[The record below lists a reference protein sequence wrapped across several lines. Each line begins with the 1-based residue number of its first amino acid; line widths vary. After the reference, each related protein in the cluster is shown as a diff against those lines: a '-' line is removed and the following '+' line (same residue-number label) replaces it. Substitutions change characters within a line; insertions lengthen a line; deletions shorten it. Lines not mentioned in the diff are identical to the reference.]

1 MQTNKIKIYEKPV
14 TDFLDSYMNKK
25 TRENYRVAIN
35 NYLHFACRPLK
46 RFGYQTPDE
55 LAARY
60 LKSLKSGHKSVHKIL
75 REYAD
80 YLTKNYAPTTTHLYF
95 SNIILWHEESGITL
109 KKRERLRLLSMIPS
123 PKPANAEIEL
133 KRKTLCLIDN
143 ELPERMGALLLVML
157 ASGMRLGETLKLK
170 ISDINWEGERTEI
183 TIPAEIT
190 KTKTGRTT
198 YLTEEATE
206 ALLNYLK
213 KRKDDDERLFPF
225 NPESAQYYLRK
236 VSKSLEENDIKG
248 CEETIHWHMTRKYF
262 ISRFTLAASKDVAE
276 HIAGHE
282 GYLSSSYRRYTKKQ
296 ILKQYIKAERKL
308 RIFDKKKGQD
318 GLGGI

>member
-1 MQTNKIKIYEKPV
+1 MVILKPGCLQRGLVGEVISRFEKRGLKLVAMKMVQLDEEILKVHYAHLLDRPFFPWLRDGMMAAPV
-14 TDFLDSYMNKK
+14 ILCCWEGYSAVQVVRDMAGATKASKAVPGTIRGDYSMSAQENIVHTSDSL
-25 TRENYRVAIN
+25 E
-35 NYLHFACRPLK
+35 
-46 RFGYQTPDE
+46 
-55 LAARY
+55 
-60 LKSLKSGHKSVHKIL
+60 
-75 REYAD
+75 
-80 YLTKNYAPTTTHLYF
+80 
-95 SNIILWHEESGITL
+95 
-109 KKRERLRLLSMIPS
+109 
-123 PKPANAEIEL
+123 NAEIEL
-133 KRKTLCLIDN
+133 KRKTLCLIYN